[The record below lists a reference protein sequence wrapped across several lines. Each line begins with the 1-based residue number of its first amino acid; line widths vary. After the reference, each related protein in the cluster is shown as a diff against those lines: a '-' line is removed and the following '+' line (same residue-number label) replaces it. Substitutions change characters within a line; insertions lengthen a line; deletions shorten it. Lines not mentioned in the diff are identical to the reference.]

1 MPKDHARKRRARRTA
16 RSAGSSYTSANAGTL
31 HAHPAPVLITV
42 SGAPF
47 GVSRTAD
54 MSAASAAIAAGLA
67 DCEPCRAS
75 AMARLM
81 LGDSLVLAVLAAS
94 LPQVPNRELSSITYI
109 FCNDVQPHEYP
120 PYTYDFTA
128 GLGAVQRQSF
138 LEDLVD
144 IWTALIPHLSGDTG
158 TDLTAMIINLTPA
171 PPLDYRAGRT
181 GFVPT
186 PQGPF
191 PALTLTSPNMT
202 GSIEDLSERCG
213 FPLYTWNTLPDV
225 MDWVLQQHPV
235 TLHPWGVRRVSRDG
249 QNLTLGSG
257 EHPAEATSEWTDAA
271 QRAGSVL
278 VLGLWSDGF
287 ESLIHAVQAQEIF
300 TVRARL
306 QPSTTR
312 D

>member
-1 MPKDHARKRRARRTA
+1 MQNT
-16 RSAGSSYTSANAGTL
+16 GSSYTSANAGTL
-31 HAHPAPVLITV
+31 HTHPAPVLVTV

-67 DCEPCRAS
+67 GCEPCRAS

-128 GLGAVQRQSF
+128 GLGAVQRQNL
-138 LEDLVD
+138 LEDLVG
-144 IWTALIPHLSGDTG
+144 IWTAVIPHLVGDTG
-158 TDLTAMIINLTPA
+158 TDLTAVVIDLTPA
-171 PPLDYRAGRT
+171 PPLAYRAGRT

-186 PQGPF
+186 PHGPF
-191 PALTLTSPNMT
+191 PALTLTSPDMT

-213 FPLYTWNTLPDV
+213 FPLYAWDTLPDV
-225 MDWVLQQHPV
+225 TDWVLQQHSV
-235 TLHPWGVRRVSRDG
+235 TLHPWGVCRVSEDG
-249 QNLTLGSG
+249 QTLALGSV
-257 EHPAEATSEWTDAA
+257 EHPAEATSEWTGAA

-278 VLGLWSDGF
+278 VLGLWSGGF
-287 ESLIHAVQAQEIF
+287 ESLIHVVQAQEIF
-300 TVRARL
+300 AVRARL
-306 QPSTTR
+306 HP
-312 D
+312 